1 MNKIAYIFPGQGS
14 QYIGMGKDFYD
25 NFRESRDVF
34 DEASSIL
41 GIDMKELIFKQNDRL
56 NITEFTQIALVTT
69 CIAQASVVRNMGFIP
84 DVCAGL
90 SLGEYP
96 ALITSGVMSFQD
108 ALRVVRKRGIYMD
121 SALPQGISSMAA
133 VIGLSGDDVLRVC
146 NDTNGIVTV
155 ANYNCPGQVVISG
168 ENQAVD
174 EASKRL
180 KDIGAK
186 RIIKLNV
193 SGAFH
198 SPMLKEAGEK
208 LLDTLES
215 ISVNRPT
222 IPYVSNVTAEYVYD
236 NKDIKELLC
245 QQVYSSVKWQQSI
258 ENIINEG
265 VNIFIEIGPGK
276 TLSSFVKKIN
286 PTCIVLNVDKIED
299 LDKLQEVMH
308 A

>member
-14 QYIGMGKDFYD
+14 QYIGMGEDFYN
-25 NFRESRDVF
+25 NFRESRDTF
-34 DEASSIL
+34 EEASSIL
-41 GIDMKELIFKQNDRL
+41 GIDMKELIFKQNDRI

-69 CIAQASVVRNMGFIP
+69 CIAQAKVVRSLGIKP

-108 ALRVVRKRGIYMD
+108 ALAVVKKRGIYMD
-121 SALPQGISSMAA
+121 NALPQGISTMAA
-133 VIGLSGDDVLRVC
+133 VIGLSGDVVAEVC
-146 NDTNGIVTV
+146 NDAKGLVTV

-168 ENQAVD
+168 ENEAV
-174 EASKRL
+174 EETGNRL
-180 KDIGAK
+180 KEIGAK

-208 LLDTLES
+208 LMLALES
-215 ISVNRPT
+215 ISINNPT
-222 IPYVSNVTAEYVYD
+222 IPYVSNVTAQYVYD
-236 NKDIKELLC
+236 NRDVKELLGK
-245 QQVYSSVKWQQSI
+245 QVYSSVKWQQGI

-265 VNIFIEIGPGK
+265 VNTFIEIGPGK
-276 TLSSFVKKIN
+276 TLTSFVKKIN
-286 PTCIVLNVDKIED
+286 STCKVLNVDKIED
-299 LDKLQEVMH
+299 LDKLQEVMY